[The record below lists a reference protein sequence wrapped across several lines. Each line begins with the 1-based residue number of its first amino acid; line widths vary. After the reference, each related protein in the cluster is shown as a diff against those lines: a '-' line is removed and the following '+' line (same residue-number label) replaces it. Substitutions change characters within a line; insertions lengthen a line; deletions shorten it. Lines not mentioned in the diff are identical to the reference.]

1 VVERYGVRA
10 VTRLARARRAGPAI
24 VEDAAQRQ
32 AELVVLGARRRAVRG
47 ARTPVFGGTV
57 RTVLKESPTRV
68 LVTAGKKAA

>member
-1 VVERYGVRA
+1 
-10 VTRLARARRAGPAI
+10 